1 VSTPA
6 PVKPRRSALGTLLL
20 PWTCRWNLLRIALA
34 SFALWVLIADSGAR
48 LARMQMAA
56 LPDFDLASEVRALR
70 LEGRY
75 GEAVM
80 IADAGLRSAQGK
92 GGEARA
98 FLEAE
103 RALTIEEQESW
114 LRRAK
119 DVGLGALTGSGKT
132 LERVVGAVAADF
144 FVVGDVRDLLIQGGR
159 QLIDGESDEVIL
171 ALSVVGIVTTIAPE
185 IDWAPSILK
194 AARRGGHMT
203 EAMGKRLLT
212 LIRGRATGELEQTLR
227 AVATT
232 ASGTSPGTAMRVL
245 RHAESTEDLTRL
257 ASFVKRHPDAGLAL
271 HVGGGEA
278 ARVARAAAD
287 AGEAGLR
294 SEAALV
300 KASRKGPAGVRLFSA
315 SSRALTRPH
324 PLLGIAKAIWK
335 GNAETV
341 LTRLTDR
348 IDGLA
353 TWLIPALAA
362 WLAAECGLLWRR
374 LTRP

>member
-1 VSTPA
+1 MSTPA
-6 PVKPRRSALGTLLL
+6 PKKPRRSTIGTLLL

-34 SFALWVLIADSGAR
+34 GFALWVLIADSGAR
-48 LARMQMAA
+48 LARMQMAV
-56 LPDFDLASEVRALR
+56 LPDFDFASEVRALR

-80 IADAGLRSAQGK
+80 IADAGLRSVE
-92 GGEARA
+92 GEARA
-98 FLEAE
+98 NLEAE
-103 RALTIEEQESW
+103 RALTIDEQQSL

-119 DVGLGALTGSGKT
+119 DVGVGALTGSGET

-171 ALSVVGIVTTIAPE
+171 ALSVVGVVTTLAPE

-194 AARRGGHMT
+194 AAKRGGHMT

-212 LIRGRATGELEQTLR
+212 LIRGRATGELEETFR
-227 AVATT
+227 AVAAT
-232 ASGTSPGTAMRVL
+232 ASGASPGTAMRVL

-271 HVGGGEA
+271 HVGGAESVRIARSA
-278 ARVARAAAD
+278 AE

-294 SEAALV
+294 TQAALV
-300 KASRKGPAGVRLFSA
+300 RASRKGPAGVRLFSA
-315 SSRALTRPH
+315 TSRALTRPH

-335 GNAETV
+335 GNAETM

-353 TWLIPALAA
+353 AWLVPALAA

-374 LTRP
+374 VTRP

>member
-1 VSTPA
+1 MSTPPPA
-6 PVKPRRSALGTLLL
+6 RPPRSVLGTVLL
-20 PWTCRWNLLRIALA
+20 PWRCRWNILRIALA
-34 SFALWVLIADSGAR
+34 AFALWVLVADSGAR
-48 LARMQMAA
+48 LARLQMAS
-56 LPDFDLASEVRALR
+56 LPDFDFAAEVRALR

-80 IADAGLRSAQGK
+80 IADAGLRSAQG
-92 GGEARA
+92 EARA
-98 FLEAE
+98 ALEAE
-103 RALTIEEQESW
+103 RAATLAEQESW

-119 DVGLGALTGSGKT
+119 DVGVGALTGSGKT

-144 FVVGDVRDLLIQGGR
+144 FIVGDVRDLLIQGGR

-171 ALSVVGIVTTIAPE
+171 ALSVVGIVTTLAPE

-194 AARRGGHMT
+194 AAKRGGHLT
-203 EAMGKRLLT
+203 ESMGKRLLA
-212 LIRGRATGELEQTLR
+212 LIRGRATGELEDAFR
-227 AVATT
+227 AVAST
-232 ASGTSPGTAMRVL
+232 AAGTSPGTAMRAL
-245 RHAESTEDLTRL
+245 RYAESTEDLGAL
-257 ASFVKRHPDAGLAL
+257 ASFVKRNPGSGLAL
-271 HVGGGEA
+271 HVAGPEA
-278 ARVARAAAD
+278 VRVARAAAES
-287 AGEAGLR
+287 GEAGLR
-294 SEAALV
+294 TEAALM

-335 GNAETV
+335 GNAETM

-374 LTRP
+374 LTHA

>member
-1 VSTPA
+1 MSTPPPA
-6 PVKPRRSALGTLLL
+6 RPRRSVLGTVLL
-20 PWTCRWNLLRIALA
+20 PWRCRWNLLRIALA
-34 SFALWVLIADSGAR
+34 SFALWVLVADSGAR
-48 LARMQMAA
+48 LARLQMAS
-56 LPDFDLASEVRALR
+56 LPDFEFASEVRALR

-80 IADAGLRSAQGK
+80 IADAGLRSAQG
-92 GGEARA
+92 EARA
-98 FLEAE
+98 ALEAE
-103 RALTIEEQESW
+103 RALTLDEQESW

-119 DVGLGALTGSGKT
+119 DVGVGALTGSGKT

-144 FVVGDVRDLLIQGGR
+144 FIVGDVRDLLIQGGR

-171 ALSVVGIVTTIAPE
+171 ALSVVGIVTTLAPE

-194 AARRGGHMT
+194 AAKRGGHLT
-203 EAMGKRLLT
+203 ESLGKRLLA
-212 LIRGRATGELEQTLR
+212 LIRGRATGELEETLR
-227 AVATT
+227 AVAST
-232 ASGTSPGTAMRVL
+232 AAGTSPGTAMRAL
-245 RHAESTEDLTRL
+245 RYANSTEDLGAL
-257 ASFVKRHPDAGLAL
+257 ALFVKRNPDSGLAL
-271 HVGGGEA
+271 HVGGPEA
-278 ARVARAAAD
+278 MRVARAAAD
-287 AGEAGLR
+287 SGEAGLR
-294 SEAALV
+294 TEAALV
-300 KASRKGPAGVRLFSA
+300 KASRKGPAGVRLLSA

-335 GNAETV
+335 GNAETM

-374 LTRP
+374 LTHT

>member
-1 VSTPA
+1 M
-6 PVKPRRSALGTLLL
+6 
-20 PWTCRWNLLRIALA
+20 ALA
-34 SFALWVLIADSGAR
+34 SFALWVLVADSGAR
-48 LARMQMAA
+48 LARLQMAS
-56 LPDFDLASEVRALR
+56 LPDFDFASEVRALR

-80 IADAGLRSAQGK
+80 IAEAGLRSAQG
-92 GGEARA
+92 ETRA
-98 FLEAE
+98 ALEAE
-103 RALTIEEQESW
+103 RALTLEEQESW

-119 DVGLGALTGSGKT
+119 DVGVGALTGSGKT

-144 FVVGDVRDLLIQGGR
+144 FIVGDVRDLLIQGGR

-171 ALSVVGIVTTIAPE
+171 ALSVVGIVTTLAPE

-194 AARRGGHMT
+194 AAKRGGHLT
-203 EAMGKRLLT
+203 ESMGRRLLS
-212 LIRGRATGELEQTLR
+212 LIRGRATGELEESLR
-227 AVATT
+227 AVAATS
-232 ASGTSPGTAMRVL
+232 AGTSPGTAMRAL
-245 RHAESTEDLTRL
+245 RYAESTEDLGAL
-257 ASFVKRHPDAGLAL
+257 ASFVKRHPDSGLAL
-271 HVGGGEA
+271 HVGGPEASRVAHAA
-278 ARVARAAAD
+278 ARS
-287 AGEAGLR
+287 GEAGLR
-294 SEAALV
+294 TEAALI

-335 GNAETV
+335 GNAETM

-374 LTRP
+374 LTHA

>member
-6 PVKPRRSALGTLLL
+6 PARARRSALGSLLL
-20 PWTCRWNLLRIALA
+20 PWRCRWSLLRIALA
-34 SFALWVLIADSGAR
+34 SFALWVLIADSGSR

-56 LPDFDLASEVRALR
+56 LPDFDFASEVRALR
-70 LEGRY
+70 LGGRY

-80 IADAGLRSAQGK
+80 IADAGLRTAQ
-92 GGEARA
+92 GEARA
-98 FLEAE
+98 ALEAE
-103 RALTIEEQESW
+103 RTLTIDEQESW

-119 DVGLGALTGSGKT
+119 DLGVGAITGSGTT

-144 FVVGDVRDLLIQGGR
+144 FIVGDVRDLLVQGGR
-159 QLIDGESDEVIL
+159 QLIDGESDEVVL
-171 ALSVVGIVTTIAPE
+171 ALSVVGIVTTLAPE

-203 EAMGKRLLT
+203 EAMGRRLLT
-212 LIRGRATGELEQTLR
+212 IIRGRATGELQNALR

-232 ASGTSPGTAMRVL
+232 ASGASPGTAMRVL
-245 RHAESTEDLTRL
+245 RHAESTEDLTRF

-271 HVGGGEA
+271 HVGGAEA
-278 ARVARAAAD
+278 SQVARATAD

-294 SEAALV
+294 TETALL

-315 SSRALTRPH
+315 SSLALTRPH
-324 PLLGIAKAIWK
+324 PLLGIAKAVWK
-335 GNAETV
+335 GNAETM
-341 LTRLTDR
+341 LTRLSDR

-374 LTRP
+374 ITHP

>member
-1 VSTPA
+1 MSTPA
-6 PVKPRRSALGTLLL
+6 PATSRRSVLGTLLL
-20 PWTCRWNLLRIALA
+20 PWSCRWNLLRIALA
-34 SFALWVLIADSGAR
+34 SFALWVLVADSGAR
-48 LARMQMAA
+48 LARMQMAS
-56 LPDFDLASEVRALR
+56 LPDFDFASEVRALR

-80 IADAGLRSAQGK
+80 IADAGLRSAQG
-92 GGEARA
+92 ETRA
-98 FLEAE
+98 ALEAE
-103 RALTIEEQESW
+103 RALTLEEQESW

-119 DVGLGALTGSGKT
+119 DVGVGALTGSGKT

-144 FVVGDVRDLLIQGGR
+144 FIVGDVRDLLVQGGR

-171 ALSVVGIVTTIAPE
+171 ALSVVGIVTTLAPE

-194 AARRGGHMT
+194 AAKRGGHLT
-203 EAMGKRLLT
+203 ESMGKRLLS
-212 LIRGRATGELEQTLR
+212 LIRGRATGELEETLR
-227 AVATT
+227 AVAST
-232 ASGTSPGTAMRVL
+232 AAGTSPGTAMRAL
-245 RHAESTEDLTRL
+245 RYAESTHDLGAL
-257 ASFVKRHPDAGLAL
+257 ASFVKRHPDSGLAL
-271 HVGGGEA
+271 HVGGPEA
-278 ARVARAAAD
+278 MRVARAATD
-287 AGEAGLR
+287 SGEAGLR
-294 SEAALV
+294 TGAALV

-335 GNAETV
+335 GNAETM

-353 TWLIPALAA
+353 RWLIPALAA

-374 LTRP
+374 LTHV

>member
-1 VSTPA
+1 MTTPA
-6 PVKPRRSALGTLLL
+6 PRNSRRLTLGMLLL

-34 SFALWVLIADSGAR
+34 GFALWVLIADSGAR

-56 LPDFDLASEVRALR
+56 LPDFDFTSEVRALR

-80 IADAGLRSAQGK
+80 IADAGLRSAQG
-92 GGEARA
+92 EARSA
-98 FLEAE
+98 LEAE
-103 RALTIEEQESW
+103 RALTINEQESW
-114 LRRAK
+114 LRRAG
-119 DVGLGALTGSGKT
+119 DVGVGALTGSGKT
-132 LERVVGAVAADF
+132 LERLVGAVAADF
-144 FVVGDVRDLLIQGGR
+144 FIVGDVRDLLIQGGR

-171 ALSVVGIVTTIAPE
+171 ALSVVGVVTTLAPE

-203 EAMGKRLLT
+203 DAMGKRLLT
-212 LIRGRATGELEQTLR
+212 LIRGRATGELEETLR
-227 AVATT
+227 AVAAT

-245 RHAESTEDLTRL
+245 RHAERTEDLTLL

-271 HVGGGEA
+271 HVGGAET
-278 ARVARAAAD
+278 ARVARTAAD
-287 AGEAGLR
+287 AGEAGIR
-294 SEAALV
+294 TEAALV
-300 KASRKGPAGVRLFSA
+300 KASRKGPGGVRLFSA

-335 GNAETV
+335 GNAQTM

-374 LTRP
+374 VTRP